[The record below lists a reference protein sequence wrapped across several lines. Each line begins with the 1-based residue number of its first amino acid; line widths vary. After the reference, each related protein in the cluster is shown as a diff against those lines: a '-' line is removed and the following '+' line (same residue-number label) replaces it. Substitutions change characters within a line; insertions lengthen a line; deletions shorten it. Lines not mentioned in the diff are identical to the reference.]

1 MVNTNGITKQLFLMI
16 KLIMKKTL
24 YTIVLIFISICSFA
38 QTVDEIIDNH
48 IKANGGQEKLS
59 SINTLQYT
67 STIKLNMMGMQIDVS
82 SINIIEN
89 NKLFRKNISGVMGMK
104 GSYTLVTDTAGY
116 ISIPPVQGYG
126 DFPGIEGGITKMDND
141 KFLIAKQK
149 LNVLEEFSAL
159 INFKEKG
166 FTAELLGKSKVDK
179 VECYKIKLV
188 AADGEAS
195 IFFID
200 ASTFLLKQIE
210 VSGKQ
215 IASILGLRGG
225 PMGDMMGGRMDK
237 QKMNLLYQSYT
248 DAGGVKFPTKLII
261 QLGASDIEI
270 ENSSIEINEPVNK
283 KWYTVN

>member
-1 MVNTNGITKQLFLMI
+1 MI
-16 KLIMKKTL
+16 NLIMKKII
-24 YTIVLIFISICSFA
+24 YSVVLTFISISSFA
-38 QTVDEIIDNH
+38 QTVDEIIANH
-48 IKANGGQEKLS
+48 IAANGGQEKLS
-59 SINTLQYT
+59 TINTLQYT
-67 STIKLNMMGMQIDVS
+67 STMKLNMMGMQIDVS

-116 ISIPPVQGYG
+116 ISIPSVQGYG
-126 DFPGIEGGITKMDND
+126 DFPGIEGGISKMDDD

-159 INFKEKG
+159 INYKEKG
-166 FTAELLGKSKVDK
+166 FAAELLGKSKIDK
-179 VECYKIKLV
+179 VECFKIKLI

-195 IFFID
+195 LFFID
-200 ASTFLLKQIE
+200 ATTYLLKQIE

-215 IASILGLRGG
+215 ISSILGIRGG

-248 DAGGVKFPTKLII
+248 DTGGIKFPSKLII

-283 KWYTVN
+283 KWYTAN

>member
-1 MVNTNGITKQLFLMI
+1 MI
-16 KLIMKKTL
+16 NLIMKNII
-24 YTIVLIFISICSFA
+24 YSVVLTFISISSFA
-38 QTVDEIIDNH
+38 QTVDEIIANH
-48 IKANGGQEKLS
+48 IAANGGQEKLS
-59 SINTLQYT
+59 TINTLQYT
-67 STIKLNMMGMQIDVS
+67 STMKLNMMGMQIDIS

-116 ISIPPVQGYG
+116 ISIPSVQGYG
-126 DFPGIEGGITKMDND
+126 DFPGIEGGISKMDDD

-159 INFKEKG
+159 INYKEKG
-166 FTAELLGKSKVDK
+166 FAAELLGKSKIDK
-179 VECYKIKLV
+179 VECFKIKLI

-195 IFFID
+195 LFFID
-200 ASTFLLKQIE
+200 ATTYLLKQIE

-215 IASILGLRGG
+215 ISSILGIRGG

-248 DAGGVKFPTKLII
+248 DTGGIKFPSKLII

-283 KWYTVN
+283 KWYTAN

>member
-1 MVNTNGITKQLFLMI
+1 MI
-16 KLIMKKTL
+16 NLIMKKII
-24 YTIVLIFISICSFA
+24 YAVVLTFISISSFA
-38 QTVDEIIDNH
+38 QTVDEIIANH
-48 IKANGGQEKLS
+48 VAANGGQEKLS
-59 SINTLQYT
+59 TINTLQYT
-67 STIKLNMMGMQIDVS
+67 STMKLNMMGMQIDVS

-116 ISIPPVQGYG
+116 ISIPSVQGYG
-126 DFPGIEGGITKMDND
+126 DFPGIEGGISKMDDD
-141 KFLIAKQK
+141 KFSIAKQK

-159 INFKEKG
+159 INYKEKG
-166 FTAELLGKSKVDK
+166 FTAELLGKSKIDK
-179 VECYKIKLV
+179 VECFKIKLI

-195 IFFID
+195 LFFID
-200 ASTFLLKQIE
+200 ATTYLLKQIE

-215 IASILGLRGG
+215 ISSILGIRGG

-248 DAGGVKFPTKLII
+248 DTGGIKFPSKLII

-283 KWYTVN
+283 KWYTAN

>member
-1 MVNTNGITKQLFLMI
+1 
-16 KLIMKKTL
+16 MKKNIYFFL
-24 YTIVLIFISICSFA
+24 LIFIGINVNA
-38 QTVDEIIDNH
+38 QTADEIIANH
-48 IKANGGQEKLS
+48 VAANGGQEKLA

-67 STIKLNMMGMQIDVS
+67 STMKLNMMGMQIDVS
-82 SINIIEN
+82 STNIIEN

-116 ISIPPVQGYG
+116 VSIPTVQGYG
-126 DFPGIEGGITKMDND
+126 DFPGMEGGISKMESD

-159 INFKEKG
+159 INYKEKG
-166 FTAELLGKSKVDK
+166 FTAELAGKSKVDK
-179 VECYKIKLV
+179 VECFKIKLI
-188 AADGEAS
+188 AKDGEAS
-195 IFFID
+195 VFFID
-200 ASTFLLKQIE
+200 ATTFLLKQIE

-215 IASILGLRGG
+215 ISSILGIRGG

-248 DAGGVKFPTKLII
+248 DVNGIKFPTKLVI

-270 ENSSIEINEPVNK
+270 ENSSIEINEAVDK
-283 KWYTVN
+283 KWYLVN